1 MNGRQWLAVLVSAT
15 LGAGAALGAG
25 ACGEDRGSVDI
36 EGGGTGT
43 NKTRTGK
50 TSTGKTSTGETSTAT
65 TPQRTSTT
73 RKP

>member
-1 MNGRQWLAVLVSAT
+1 MNGSQWLAVLVSAT

-25 ACGEDRGSVDI
+25 ACGEDRGSVDV

-43 NKTRTGK
+43 NKT
-50 TSTGKTSTGETSTAT
+50 STGRTSTAT